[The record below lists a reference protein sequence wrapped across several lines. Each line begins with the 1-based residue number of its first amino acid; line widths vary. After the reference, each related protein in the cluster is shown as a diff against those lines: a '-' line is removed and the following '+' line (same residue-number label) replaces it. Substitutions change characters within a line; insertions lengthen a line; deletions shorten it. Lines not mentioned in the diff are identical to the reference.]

1 MFTQE
6 KIEKISKFYEEI
18 EILKS
23 ALDNEYVIAFEGS
36 DERKRDTPTR
46 KDVPE
51 NNLWYEVQNLG
62 DNCEAGKLLR
72 EIYPKVFECAD
83 NYNRKVSEMN
93 AYSLKELNIDPLKIT
108 FLDIIRIAKGVKDMV

>member
-6 KIEKISKFYEEI
+6 KIDTISKFYEEI
-18 EILKS
+18 ETLKS
-23 ALDNEYVIAFEGS
+23 ILDNEYIKAFEGS

-72 EIYPKVFECAD
+72 EIYPKVFESAD

-93 AYSLKELNIDPLKIT
+93 AYALKELNIDPLKIT

>member
-6 KIEKISKFYEEI
+6 KIDTIAKFYEEI
-18 EILKS
+18 ETLKS
-23 ALDNEYVIAFEGS
+23 ILDNEYIKSFEGS

-72 EIYPKVFECAD
+72 EIYPKVFESAD

-93 AYSLKELNIDPLKIT
+93 AYALKELNIDPLKIT